1 LKKGAFIWSLLL
13 AGIFQAPLWAQE
25 TPGDTPHTNAYA
37 ALAIRDAEYEHN
49 LVFSNSVD
57 EVDYWND
64 QRVFEQKLLERNPS
78 FYMRY
83 LQGKKNSYSK
93 HRESCDSGCAHGDY
107 YYRQASFYL
116 QYDSGD
122 DSGFLTLIQSES
134 AGGWKVSFADMKHY

>member
-1 LKKGAFIWSLLL
+1 LKKGAFIWSLVL

-25 TPGDTPHTNAYA
+25 PQVVPSQANTYA

-57 EVDYWND
+57 EADYWHD
-64 QRVFEQKLLERNPS
+64 QRVFEQKLLKRSPS

-83 LQGKKNSYSK
+83 LQGKKNSYSE
-93 HRESCDSGCAHGDY
+93 HRESCDSHCAHGDY

-122 DSGFLTLIQSES
+122 EGGFLTLIQSEN
-134 AGGWKVSFADMKHY
+134 AGEWKVSVVDMKHY